1 MSRKKSF
8 NLANPERLVSN
19 ADSVWAKTGFGI
31 LKKSRPPKPCTD
43 DRVALSSLQEHHS
56 VF

>member
-19 ADSVWAKTGFGI
+19 ADSVWVKTGFGI